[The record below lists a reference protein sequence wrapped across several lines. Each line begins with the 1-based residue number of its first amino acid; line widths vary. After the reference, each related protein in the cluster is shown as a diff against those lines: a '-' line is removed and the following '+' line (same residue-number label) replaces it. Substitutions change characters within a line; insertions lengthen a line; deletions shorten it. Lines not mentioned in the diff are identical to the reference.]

1 MECGELIKQYLL
13 NLLVVFRKNIRGR
26 QYTLQQ
32 ILILATIPDKGMD
45 LTSLAEKIGVD
56 NSTVTRLV
64 DGMARLDLVDKKK
77 SYLDK
82 RITIVSLTEKGNQTS
97 EEIEKKLDTIGEEI
111 FNQISMEH
119 QDDVKEALL
128 SFHWALLKYN
138 NSV

>member
-45 LTSLAEKIGVD
+45 MTSLAEKIGVD

-119 QDDVKEALL
+119 QDEVKEALL

>member
-45 LTSLAEKIGVD
+45 MTSLSEKIGVD
-56 NSTVTRLV
+56 NSTATRLI
-64 DGMARLDLVDKKK
+64 DGMVRLNLIIKRK
-77 SYLDK
+77 SHLDK
-82 RITIVSLTEKGNQTS
+82 RITIVLLTEKGEQTS
-97 EEIEKKLDTIGEEI
+97 EEIENKLDIIGEEI
-111 FNQISMEH
+111 FNQIPMEH
-119 QDDVKEALL
+119 QDDIKEALL
-128 SFHWALLKYN
+128 SFHWTLLKYN

>member
-45 LTSLAEKIGVD
+45 MTSLAEKIGVD

-64 DGMARLDLVDKKK
+64 DGMVRLDLVDKKK

-97 EEIEKKLDTIGEEI
+97 EEIENKLDVIGEEI

-128 SFHWALLKYN
+128 SFQWALLKYN
-138 NSV
+138 NSI

>member
-26 QYTLQQ
+26 HYTLQQ

-45 LTSLAEKIGVD
+45 MTSLAEKIGVD

-64 DGMARLDLVDKKK
+64 DGMVRLDLVDKKK

-119 QDDVKEALL
+119 QDDVREALL

-138 NSV
+138 NSI

>member
-13 NLLVVFRKNIRGR
+13 SLLIVFRKKIRGEK
-26 QYTLQQ
+26 YTLQQ

-45 LTSLAEKIGVD
+45 MTSLAEKIGVD
-56 NSTVTRLV
+56 NSTVTRLI
-64 DGMARLDLVDKKK
+64 DGMVRQNLVEKKK

-82 RITIVSLTEKGNQTS
+82 RITIVSLTEKGDQTS
-97 EEIEKKLDTIGEEI
+97 EEIENKLDIIGEEI

-119 QDDVKEALL
+119 QNDIKESLL

-138 NSV
+138 NKV

>member
-64 DGMARLDLVDKKK
+64 DGMVHLDLVDKKK

-82 RITIVSLTEKGNQTS
+82 RITIVSLTEKGDQTS
-97 EEIEKKLDTIGEEI
+97 EEIEKKLDIIGEEI

>member
-64 DGMARLDLVDKKK
+64 DGMVRLDLVDKKK

>member
-45 LTSLAEKIGVD
+45 MTSLAEKIGVE

>member
-45 LTSLAEKIGVD
+45 MTSLAEKIGVD
-56 NSTVTRLV
+56 NSTATRII
-64 DGMARLDLVDKKK
+64 DGMGRLDLVRKRK
-77 SYLDK
+77 SHSDR
-82 RITIVSLTEKGNQTS
+82 RITIVSLTEKGEHAS
-97 EEIEKKLDTIGEEI
+97 EEIEKKLDKIGEEI
-111 FNQISMEH
+111 FARIPMEQ
-119 QDDVKEALL
+119 QDDIKESLL
-128 SFHWALLKYN
+128 SFHWTLLKYN

>member
-13 NLLVVFRKNIRGR
+13 SLLTVFRKKIRGEK
-26 QYTLQQ
+26 YTLQQ

-45 LTSLAEKIGVD
+45 MTSLSEKIGVD
-56 NSTVTRLV
+56 NSTATRLI
-64 DGMARLDLVDKKK
+64 DGMVRLNLVIKRK
-77 SYLDK
+77 SHLDK

-97 EEIEKKLDTIGEEI
+97 EEIEKKMDIIGEEI

>member
-64 DGMARLDLVDKKK
+64 DGMVRLNLVVKKK
-77 SYLDK
+77 GYLDK
-82 RITIVSLTEKGNQTS
+82 RITIVSLTEKGDQTS

>member
-13 NLLVVFRKNIRGR
+13 SLLTVFRKKIRGKK
-26 QYTLQQ
+26 YTLPQ
-32 ILILATIPDKGMD
+32 ILILSTIPDKGMD
-45 LTSLAEKIGVD
+45 MTSLSEKIGVD
-56 NSTVTRLV
+56 NSTATRLI
-64 DGMARLDLVDKKK
+64 DGMVRLNLVIKRK
-77 SYLDK
+77 SHLDK
-82 RITIVSLTEKGNQTS
+82 RITIVLLTEKGEQTS
-97 EEIEKKLDTIGEEI
+97 EEIENKLDIIGEEI

>member
-13 NLLVVFRKNIRGR
+13 NLLVVFRKNIRG
-26 QYTLQQ
+26 QKYTLQQ

-45 LTSLAEKIGVD
+45 MTSLAEKIGVD

-64 DGMARLDLVDKKK
+64 DGMVRLDLVDKKK

-97 EEIEKKLDTIGEEI
+97 EEIEKKLDIIGEEI